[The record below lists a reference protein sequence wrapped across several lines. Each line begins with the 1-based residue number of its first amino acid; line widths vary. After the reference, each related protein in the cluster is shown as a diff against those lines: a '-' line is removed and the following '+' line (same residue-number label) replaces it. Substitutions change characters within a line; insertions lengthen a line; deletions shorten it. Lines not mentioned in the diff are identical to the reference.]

1 MTDISTVTNITGAEV
16 SSETIGAIDIMN
28 AFGYSYSCHH
38 YLCYLIADSFLENVL
53 LLQRWYKRRLFRNS
67 LNYRIHEK
75 KYLKCMRDIFEYG
88 MTPPIITIPLLRR
101 GGHLYRESLHEFECN
116 RLHLKN
122 KEVIIR

>member
-53 LLQRWYKRRLFRNS
+53 LLQRWYKRRLFINS
-67 LNYRIHEK
+67 LNYRIHK
-75 KYLKCMRDIFEYG
+75 TKYLKCMRDIFEYG
-88 MTPPIITIPLLRR
+88 MGYVALSRVKDLNALSIKSINWSKIKTHPKAI
-101 GGHLYRESLHEFECN
+101 EFYKKI
-116 RLHLKN
+116 L
-122 KEVIIR
+122 